1 MYRFNL
7 QVLLDY
13 RKRIEEGLHIE
24 LSQIQRALE
33 KEKRLLLS
41 YQREKSYYEEKLLMR
56 EEKEINVNEALLYR
70 NYLRGMRVRIK
81 GQREKAAKIKMD
93 LDKKQEEL
101 FDATKKRKVL
111 EKVKEK
117 GWKRFMDNIQRRE
130 TLFIDEIGIRKYQRG
145 N

>member
-13 RKRIEEGLHIE
+13 RKRIEEGLQIE

-33 KEKRLLLS
+33 KEKQMLLS
-41 YQREKSYYEEKLLMR
+41 YQREKSHYEDELLRR
-56 EEKEINVNEALLYR
+56 EEREINVNQAILYR
-70 NYLRGMRVRIK
+70 DYLKGMRVKIR
-81 GQREKAAKIKMD
+81 GQREIVAKIKVD

-101 FDATKKRKVL
+101 LDATKKRKVL

-117 GWKRFMDNIQRRE
+117 GWKRFMDRLQRGERI
-130 TLFIDEIGIRKYQRG
+130 LIDGIGIRKYQRG